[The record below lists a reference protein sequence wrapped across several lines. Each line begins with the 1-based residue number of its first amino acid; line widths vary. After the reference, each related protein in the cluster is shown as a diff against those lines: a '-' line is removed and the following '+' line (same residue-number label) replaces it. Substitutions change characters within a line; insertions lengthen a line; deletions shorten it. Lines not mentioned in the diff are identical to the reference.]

1 MPNINVDEDKGKK
14 WITVGG
20 KKVQVDED
28 ESAEEAIREKIPSDV
43 RGDKEK
49 NTKEARKSVVRH
61 DLNKSVFRF
70 RDDVVFDDFK
80 KEGKVGGFEN
90 DYVTIFCK
98 GIKYTRHH
106 NYVFKKSELIKGI
119 HWDTMSIDERTE
131 VLKNSTISLNYL
143 KHDWVKLPAVLQ
155 DKIQKDVSGVSTST
169 SGVYNPVNQDK
180 TISDRIKEDE
190 DEKPRSN

>member
-14 WITVGG
+14 FITVGG
-20 KKVQVDED
+20 KKIPVDED
-28 ESAEEAIREKIPSDV
+28 ESAEEAIREKLPTDT
-43 RGDKEK
+43 RGEKES
-49 NTKEARKSVVRH
+49 NTKEARKSVIRH
-61 DLNKSVFRF
+61 DLNKSVFKF
-70 RDDVVFDDFK
+70 RDEVLFDDFK
-80 KEGKVGGFEN
+80 KEGRVSGFDN

-98 GIKYTRHH
+98 GLRYTRNA

-119 HWDTMSIDERTE
+119 HWDTMSNDERVET
-131 VLKNSTISLNYL
+131 LNKSKISLNYL

-155 DKIQKDVSGVSTST
+155 DKIQKDVSGISTTT

-190 DEKPRSN
+190 DEKSRSD

>member
-1 MPNINVDEDKGKK
+1 MPNINVDEDKDKE
-14 WITVGG
+14 WITIGG
-20 KKVQVDED
+20 KKIQVDED
-28 ESAEEAIREKIPSDV
+28 QSAEEAIREKLPSDT
-43 RGDKEK
+43 RGEKEK
-49 NTKEARKSVVRH
+49 NTKEARKSVIRH
-61 DLNKSVFRF
+61 DLNKSIFRF

-119 HWDTMSIDERTE
+119 HWDTMSIDERVE
-131 VLKNSTISLNYL
+131 VLNKSTISLNYL

-155 DKIQKDVSGVSTST
+155 DKIQKESSGISTST

>member
-1 MPNINVDEDKGKK
+1 MPNINVEENKK

-20 KKVQVDED
+20 KKIQVDED
-28 ESAEEAIREKIPSDV
+28 ESAEDAIREKLPTDS
-43 RGDKEK
+43 RGAKES
-49 NTKEARKSVVRH
+49 NTKEARKSVIRH
-61 DLNKSVFRF
+61 DLNKSEFRF
-70 RDDVVFDDFK
+70 RDEVMFDDFK

-90 DYVTIFCK
+90 DYVTIFSK
-98 GIKYTRHH
+98 GIKFVKHK

-119 HWDTMSIDERTE
+119 HWDTMSIDER
-131 VLKNSTISLNYL
+131 VVILNKSSISLNYL